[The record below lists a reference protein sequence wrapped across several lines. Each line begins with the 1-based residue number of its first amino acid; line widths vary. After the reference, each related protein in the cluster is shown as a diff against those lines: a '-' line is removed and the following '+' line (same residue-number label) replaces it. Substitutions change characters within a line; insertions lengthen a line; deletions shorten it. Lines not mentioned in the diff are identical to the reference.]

1 LSDDTLDIDELDDIE
16 ADPEPEED
24 APKSDEERGPG
35 LLSKVGSKVAAPF
48 AQISWGNLIS
58 IKTGIIALIGFLLV
72 WLLLVNLAPVR
83 LVLWF
88 WAVDVPKAAAF
99 IVDVALGALLMWL
112 WLRPR
117 VKGDG
122 GKEEGK

>member
-1 LSDDTLDIDELDDIE
+1 MSDDTLDIDELDDIE
-16 ADPEPEED
+16 ADPEPEDD
-24 APKSDEERGPG
+24 APESDEERGPG

-58 IKTGIIALIGFLLV
+58 IKTGIIALIAFLLV

-88 WAVDVPKAAAF
+88 WAFPHF
-99 IVDVALGALLMWL
+99 GGLPFRRRCSRHRMPCCCCCCCLPF
-112 WLRPR
+112 PR
-117 VKGDG
+117 
-122 GKEEGK
+122 